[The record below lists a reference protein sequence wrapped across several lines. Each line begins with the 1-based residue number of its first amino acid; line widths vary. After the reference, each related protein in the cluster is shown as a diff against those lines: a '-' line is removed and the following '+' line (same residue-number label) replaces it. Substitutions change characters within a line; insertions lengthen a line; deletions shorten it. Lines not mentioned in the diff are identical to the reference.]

1 MSSQNSS
8 EESNEKSAHHS
19 SNTEL
24 IMSNTYLRNLYQIGF
39 NSRSLTKGLV
49 TGLKID
55 EISSSIIDYAK
66 ANELSVKSYGPLL
79 LGLVRIYDKKLK
91 LLLEE
96 ATSLFRQRATKED
109 AQENKKTKINGKKS
123 VDNKLVASKKKIDF
137 DSSTNL
143 LSLSPM
149 QNSVFSLMNNLHSE
163 KKSSTLLTPS
173 KQSLE
178 LLSIDSKE
186 LLRRSAQKSS
196 VSQNIMV
203 NSDAAAFS
211 HQLSSAQLNK
221 EKHEDVDNFFDF
233 IKENNGQNED
243 MLFVNDNRNDDMI
256 DDLNLNL
263 GIDTE
268 MTNQIGKITLNSI
281 SIDEGLNSKLKRKE
295 KKPVRLLK
303 GRNAKFQYD
312 ETIHIPIGPIGY
324 SSSTEEMKSLRKYYN
339 FLLKFGMKKEVLTT
353 FNDESKFQYLYPSFE
368 NQENVEEK
376 EEKREKVEFT
386 SEKKNIS
393 IDDFNSNSKNL
404 IQNLSRLTLNKEDF
418 DNAIPFMDSVA
429 KIEEEEAND
438 IMDEE
443 IPDLS
448 HIKYEEEMEEKEERS
463 KEDEKKEINELED
476 DLKEKYFKKK
486 KDVLYTSISDKYDK
500 SVLFYNLLVLAQR
513 GSIELTQ
520 EEMFRNDT
528 IHIVK
533 AH

>member
-8 EESNEKSAHHS
+8 EEQNEKSAHHS

-24 IMSNTYLRNLYQIGF
+24 IMSITYLRNLYQIGF

-66 ANELSVKSYGPLL
+66 SNELSVKSYGPLL

-96 ATSLFRQRATKED
+96 ATSLFRQRARKED
-109 AQENKKTKINGKKS
+109 AQENRTAKVNGKKS
-123 VDNKLVASKKKIDF
+123 VDNKIVSSKKKIDI

-149 QNSVFSLMNNLHSE
+149 QNSVFTLMNSLHSA
-163 KKSSTLLTPS
+163 KKSSKILTPS
-173 KQSLE
+173 KQSME

-186 LLRRSAQKSS
+186 LLRRSAQKNSM
-196 VSQNIMV
+196 SQNIML
-203 NSDAAAFS
+203 NTESAFS
-211 HQLSSAQLNK
+211 HQLSSNQIKK
-221 EKHEDVDNFFDF
+221 EKGNEDIENFFDF

-243 MLFVNDNRNDDMI
+243 MLFADENRNDDMI

-268 MTNQIGKITLNSI
+268 MTNQVGKISLNSI
-281 SIDEGLNSKLKRKE
+281 SIDEGINSKLKRKE
-295 KKPVRLLK
+295 KTVRLLK

-312 ETIHIPIGPIGY
+312 ETVHIPIGPIGY
-324 SSSTEEMKSLRKYYN
+324 SSSAEDMKSLRKYFN
-339 FLLKFGMKKEVLTT
+339 FLLKFGLNKEVLTT
-353 FNDESKFQYLYPSFE
+353 FNDDPKFQYLYPSFE
-368 NQENVEEK
+368 NQSKNEEEK
-376 EEKREKVEFT
+376 EKADFI

-393 IDDFNSNSKNL
+393 IDDFNSNSKTL
-404 IQNLSRLTLNKEDF
+404 IHNLSRLTLNKEDF
-418 DNAIPFMDSVA
+418 DNTIPFVDNVA

-448 HIKYEEEMEEKEERS
+448 NIKYDEETERKEKEDRS

-476 DLKEKYFKKK
+476 DLKEKYLKKK
-486 KDVLYTSISDKYDK
+486 KDVLFTSISDKYDTP
-500 SVLFYNLLVLAQR
+500 VLFYNLLVLAQI
-513 GSIELTQ
+513 GGIELTQ

-528 IHIVK
+528 IHIIK